1 VQFHLTGGYELVREV
16 TGESSLLNWAI
27 GPSFADY
34 RRRSAAGGLETEM
47 KRRILA
53 IFSVFLLLPLGAFSV
68 EPDDKSDKPS
78 AIILDKYVQATQS
91 HEDDL
96 RGASMDVDI
105 DASVPKLKEHGRLR
119 ALRKISKVGQIT
131 YRVMG
136 FQGDNTIKNQVIGR
150 YLQAEQQGQGDM
162 SLALL
167 PANYKFKYKGE
178 KTTPDGK
185 LVYVFQVSPHKKKVG
200 LFKGEIELDAAT
212 YLPVLEK
219 GRFVKNPS
227 FFFKKVDFERTFN
240 IQNGVA
246 VPQKMCSTIDARLIG
261 KVELNIDYSNFT
273 PNAGDTEEAGTGS
286 ETASIPN
293 SPPK

>member
-1 VQFHLTGGYELVREV
+1 VKEV
-16 TGESSLLNWAI
+16 TSDISLLNWAN
-27 GPSFADY
+27 GL
-34 RRRSAAGGLETEM
+34 SAADRLCHEAVGRFKAGM

-53 IFSVFLLLPLGAFSV
+53 IFSVFLLLPLGGVSA
-68 EPDDKSDKPS
+68 EADDQTDKPS
-78 AIILDKYVQATQS
+78 AVILDKYVQATQT

-105 DASVPKLKEHGRLR
+105 EASVPKLKQQGRLH

-131 YRVMG
+131 YRVLG

-150 YLQAEQQGQGDM
+150 YLQAEQQSQGDM

-167 PANYKFKYKGE
+167 PANYKFKYKGQ
-178 KTTPDGK
+178 KVGPDDK
-185 LVYVFQVSPHKKKVG
+185 PVYVFQVAPRKKKVG

-212 YLPVLEK
+212 YLPVFEK

-227 FFFKKVDFERTFN
+227 IFFKKVDFERTFN

-246 VPQKMCSTIDARLIG
+246 VPQKVCSTIDARLIG
-261 KVELNIDYSNFT
+261 KVELSINYSNFT
-273 PNAGDTEEAGTGS
+273 PNAADTEETTNGS
-286 ETASIPN
+286 DTASIPN
-293 SPPK
+293 SASK